1 MHRAA
6 ASGYGLELTDADARI
21 VADICRRLDGIA
33 LAIEIAASRV
43 GAHGVRGMA
52 ELLDN
57 QSELLWQGLRNAT
70 PRHKTLQAMLDWSYN
85 LLSASEQTTLRHLA
99 VFVGSFTLEA
109 ARSIADGDYDAPC
122 TIQTIAS
129 LVDKSLI
136 STSKV
141 DGSTYYRLLDT
152 TRAYIVAK
160 PAKNEEDDR
169 IERRHALYY
178 MSHLARLA
186 ADRDAESTISLYIG
200 NVRAALEWSLS
211 PRGDNGIGVEL
222 AAHAA
227 PLFLRIS
234 LLGECQRW
242 CERGLEALQDSYVGT
257 PNELALLKALAI
269 SSMFTRGNTPE
280 VRAAIERGLEVARM
294 LGNVEYQLHF
304 LSGLNLFLTRR
315 GDFVGALQAAERNA
329 IVAAEF
335 GPAGVVRAEWML
347 GATHHMLGNQLA
359 AKHHCELGFT
369 FAATADPAHVNF
381 FGYDHHVRARV
392 ALARNQWLR
401 GFPDQA
407 VETAYRAID
416 EGAKCD
422 HPATLCIS
430 LLYATYVFFWC
441 GDFEGAR
448 QLLERALAL
457 TLRHSLPAYH
467 AVGFAM
473 KGELL
478 VLSGAH
484 AEGLKL
490 LQTGVPA
497 LLADDHHVVAAAALR
512 AQAEALAHCGR
523 PSEGRAIIERT
534 VARAEQ
540 LGGTFDLPDL
550 MRAHGEILLAQSD
563 ILSAERLLIRSIDLA
578 RRQAA
583 LGWELRSAITLA
595 RLWTEHGCVHRAG
608 NMLTAIYRQFTE
620 GFEHTGSRSG
630 ASNFEGSWLPG

>member
-1 MHRAA
+1 M
-6 ASGYGLELTDADARI
+6 GL
-21 VADICRRLDGIA
+21 
-33 LAIEIAASRV
+33 
-43 GAHGVRGMA
+43 
-52 ELLDN
+52 
-57 QSELLWQGLRNAT
+57 
-70 PRHKTLQAMLDWSYN
+70 
-85 LLSASEQTTLRHLA
+85 
-99 VFVGSFTLEA
+99 
-109 ARSIADGDYDAPC
+109 ARSRPSAN
-122 TIQTIAS
+122 

-136 STSKV
+136 STSRV

-152 TRAYIVAK
+152 TRAYIAAK
-160 PAKNEEDDR
+160 RAENAENDR
-169 IERRHALYY
+169 IEQASCALLYEP
-178 MSHLARLA
+178 SRQVGG
-186 ADRDAESTISLYIG
+186 RTGTRKSTISLYIG
-200 NVRAALEWSLS
+200 NVRAALQWSLS
-211 PRGDNGIGVEL
+211 PGGDDGIGVEL

-242 CERGLEALQDSYVGT
+242 CERGLEALRDSYVGT
-257 PNELALLKALAI
+257 PHELALLKALAI

-359 AKHHCELGFT
+359 AKHHCEMGFT

-484 AEGLKL
+484 AEGL
-490 LQTGVPA
+490 
-497 LLADDHHVVAAAALR
+497 
-512 AQAEALAHCGR
+512 EAT
-523 PSEGRAIIERT
+523 SD
-534 VARAEQ
+534 
-540 LGGTFDLPDL
+540 GGACAT
-550 MRAHGEILLAQSD
+550 
-563 ILSAERLLIRSIDLA
+563 
-578 RRQAA
+578 RR
-583 LGWELRSAITLA
+583 
-595 RLWTEHGCVHRAG
+595 
-608 NMLTAIYRQFTE
+608 
-620 GFEHTGSRSG
+620 
-630 ASNFEGSWLPG
+630 